1 MNSKNFIMQIVF
13 NYVMS
18 FIFIWFTIN
27 SVSTEGWG
35 IFPVLFVLF
44 ATNDF
49 VRASKLLEIYFKIK
63 KGGKPK

>member
-1 MNSKNFIMQIVF
+1 MNNKNFIMQITF
-13 NYVMS
+13 NYIMS
-18 FIFIWFTIN
+18 FVFIWFTIN

-44 ATNDF
+44 ATSDF
-49 VRASKLLEIYFKIK
+49 VRATKLLEIYFKIK